1 MDQVDAKVLRA
12 KWASIRSR
20 YAIAAADDDLERHQ
34 RWLDRHRAAWAEDVK
49 LYERRLDGK
58 SRTRD
63 FKRLAWGLL
72 LIGPITCLALLRL
85 IAWLVSF
92 VLKLR
97 FDIVSG
103 TQALVRFTRKHLV
116 SHLSKHLR
124 ATKNYN
130 KRHHFGRIAGLDGL
144 LCTAQPAP
152 SALTIKSE
160 SGLLKVRLVVG
171 SFAAVIVGFLATAPT
186 FDTHKAVE
194 TPQDILQ
201 DSEPAKPL
209 PPAASHQSKNVDRL
223 APDPISGF
231 AVVAAAPEA
240 ERVSLVGTTI
250 TEIIS
255 LTRPLPHT
263 LEQAEAAIEA
273 AEVTLPA
280 RKPTAKIRVKSKR
293 SPAKQKNRL
302 TLWEQLPWLR

>member
-20 YAIAAADDDLERHQ
+20 YAIAAADDDLECHQ

-58 SRTRD
+58 LRTRD

-72 LIGPITCLALLRL
+72 LIGPVTCLALLRL
-85 IAWLVSF
+85 ILRVFPGLGDLLLGIALLAHARVS
-92 VLKLR
+92 L
-97 FDIVSG
+97 I
-103 TQALVRFTRKHLV
+103 RKHIT
-116 SHLSKHLR
+116 SYLSIFLR
-124 ATKNYN
+124 AAENHDQP
-130 KRHHFGRIAGLDGL
+130 HHDDRFAGLDGL
-144 LCTAQPAP
+144 LCIGQPAA
-152 SALTIKSE
+152 SNLVTKSE
-160 SGLLKVRLVVG
+160 PGLLKARLVIG
-171 SFAAVIVGFLATAPT
+171 SFAAVIIGFLATAPT
-186 FDTHKAVE
+186 FDTHKAME

-201 DSEPAKPL
+201 GSEPAKPL
-209 PPAASHQSKNVDRL
+209 PPSASHQSKNVDRL

-240 ERVSLVGTTI
+240 ERVSLVGMTI

-255 LTRPLPHT
+255 LTRPLPHS
-263 LEQAEAAIEA
+263 LERPEAAIEA

-280 RKPTAKIRVKSKR
+280 RKPTIKIRVKSKR
-293 SPAKQKNRL
+293 NPTKQKHRL
-302 TLWEQLPWLR
+302 TFWEQLPWSR